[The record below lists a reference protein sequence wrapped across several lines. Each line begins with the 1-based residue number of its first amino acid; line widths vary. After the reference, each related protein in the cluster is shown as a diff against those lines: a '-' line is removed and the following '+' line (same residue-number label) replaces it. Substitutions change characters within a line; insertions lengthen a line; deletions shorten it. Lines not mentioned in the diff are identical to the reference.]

1 MIPINELY
9 NINLANSIM
18 STSPTLLYP
27 LGQLDVVNLATF
39 TLSTWPP
46 LLCRH
51 ASSTIF
57 VTINVIYMKIVSFG
71 AIVLYLFIVILS
83 KSECLWEREP
93 FFTLL
98 FPLFI
103 APFFIF
109 YPYFPLQNTPF
120 RGYTIILYKLPRAG
134 KTCSWYRNV
143 YCLVSE
149 E

>member
-39 TLSTWPP
+39 TLSAWPP

-71 AIVLYLFIVILS
+71 VVVLHLFIVILS
-83 KSECLWEREP
+83 KSECLWERKP
-93 FFTLL
+93 FFHTSFSPFYCAVFHILPIFSSTKYPFSGVYYNTL
-98 FPLFI
+98 
-103 APFFIF
+103 
-109 YPYFPLQNTPF
+109 
-120 RGYTIILYKLPRAG
+120 
-134 KTCSWYRNV
+134 
-143 YCLVSE
+143 
-149 E
+149 